1 MRKLVVLVL
10 AVSLAIGAFAIS
22 TGKSIEST
30 SYSVTDNVLYV
41 SEEATLVEGYNIADI
56 NWTISSLKSQ
66 LAKWEALKVEYDK
79 NVPKVIEEVQ

>member
-1 MRKLVVLVL
+1 MRKLVVLALAISL
-10 AVSLAIGAFAIS
+10 AVGALAIS
-22 TGKSIEST
+22 TGKSIESI

-41 SEEATLVEGYNIADI
+41 AEQATLVEGYSIRDI
-56 NWTISSLKSQ
+56 NSRISSLKSR